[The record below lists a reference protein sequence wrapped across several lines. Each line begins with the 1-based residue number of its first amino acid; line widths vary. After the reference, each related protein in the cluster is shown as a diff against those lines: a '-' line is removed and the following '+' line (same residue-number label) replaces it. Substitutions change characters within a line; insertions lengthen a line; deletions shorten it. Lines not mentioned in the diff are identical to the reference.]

1 MPTQLTLGPGEP
13 FKTYDQERAIK
24 RYLDSILVEKS
35 KNKYKC
41 INDFLIAKF
50 PDVKGIEKGKN
61 LINDKDLITNNLI
74 QAFAPDNIHEAKN
87 RGFKPF

>member
-1 MPTQLTLGPGEP
+1 LG
-13 FKTYDQERAIK
+13 R
-24 RYLDSILVEKS
+24 
-35 KNKYKC
+35 
-41 INDFLIAKF
+41 IAKF
-50 PDVKGIEKGKN
+50 ENYRFLGNRKNMRVYDCDNQEEFAQIEN

>member
-1 MPTQLTLGPGEP
+1 MG
-13 FKTYDQERAIK
+13 R
-24 RYLDSILVEKS
+24 
-35 KNKYKC
+35 
-41 INDFLIAKF
+41 IAKF
-50 PDVKGIEKGKN
+50 ENYRFLGNRKNMKVYDCDNQDEFAQIEN

>member
-1 MPTQLTLGPGEP
+1 MG
-13 FKTYDQERAIK
+13 R
-24 RYLDSILVEKS
+24 
-35 KNKYKC
+35 
-41 INDFLIAKF
+41 IAKF
-50 PDVKGIEKGKN
+50 DNYRFLGNRKNMRVYDCDKQDEFAQIEN

>member
-1 MPTQLTLGPGEP
+1 MG
-13 FKTYDQERAIK
+13 R
-24 RYLDSILVEKS
+24 
-35 KNKYKC
+35 
-41 INDFLIAKF
+41 IAKF
-50 PDVKGIEKGKN
+50 ENYRFLGNRKNMRVYDCDNQEEVAQIEN

>member
-1 MPTQLTLGPGEP
+1 MG
-13 FKTYDQERAIK
+13 R
-24 RYLDSILVEKS
+24 
-35 KNKYKC
+35 
-41 INDFLIAKF
+41 IAKF
-50 PDVKGIEKGKN
+50 ENYRFLGNRKNMRVYDCDIQDEFAQIEN

>member
-1 MPTQLTLGPGEP
+1 MG
-13 FKTYDQERAIK
+13 R
-24 RYLDSILVEKS
+24 
-35 KNKYKC
+35 
-41 INDFLIAKF
+41 IAKF
-50 PDVKGIEKGKN
+50 ENYRFLGNRKNMRVYDCDNQDESAQIEN

>member
-1 MPTQLTLGPGEP
+1 LG
-13 FKTYDQERAIK
+13 R
-24 RYLDSILVEKS
+24 
-35 KNKYKC
+35 
-41 INDFLIAKF
+41 IAKF
-50 PDVKGIEKGKN
+50 ENYRFLGNRKNMRVYDCDNQDEFAQIEN

>member
-1 MPTQLTLGPGEP
+1 MG
-13 FKTYDQERAIK
+13 R
-24 RYLDSILVEKS
+24 
-35 KNKYKC
+35 
-41 INDFLIAKF
+41 IAKF
-50 PDVKGIEKGKN
+50 ENYRFLGNRKNMRVYDCDNQDEFAQIEN